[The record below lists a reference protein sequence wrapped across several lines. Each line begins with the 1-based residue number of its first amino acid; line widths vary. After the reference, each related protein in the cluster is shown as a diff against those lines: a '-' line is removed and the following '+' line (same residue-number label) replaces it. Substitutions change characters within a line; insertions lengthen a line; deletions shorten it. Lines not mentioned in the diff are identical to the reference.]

1 MFLIGD
7 AKAQLDTPLKDPA
20 FQAVWSHLD
29 KKDIPKQYVIN
40 TFMNSEIK
48 IHPKIIS
55 SFNNP
60 YEKKK
65 WEQYRKIFIT
75 EKRIKGGIKFYQDKK
90 DLINQVSDS
99 LKVDKFLLV
108 SLVGVESN
116 YGKHSGQYT
125 VFNALYTLIHQ
136 LPRKEKWAAK
146 ELSEFLVLCYRNKT
160 NPHS

>member
-1 MFLIGD
+1 MFSIILNLLLYMFLIGD

-40 TFMNSEIK
+40 TFINSEIK

-65 WEQYRKIFIT
+65 MGAIQK
-75 EKRIKGGIKFYQDKK
+75 
-90 DLINQVSDS
+90 N
-99 LKVDKFLLV
+99 
-108 SLVGVESN
+108 
-116 YGKHSGQYT
+116 
-125 VFNALYTLIHQ
+125 IH
-136 LPRKEKWAAK
+136 
-146 ELSEFLVLCYRNKT
+146 Y
-160 NPHS
+160 